1 MIDLLLD
8 KDNPQSQVLLN
19 TFVFKIIPNL
29 NPDGLAR
36 GYWRNDTTGTNLNR
50 HYLDPSKEEH
60 PTIYGALKAIEHA
73 H

>member
-8 KDNPQSQVLLN
+8 KENTQSQVLLDN
-19 TFVFKIIPNL
+19 FVFKIIPTL

-50 HYLDPSKEEH
+50 HYLDPCK
-60 PTIYGALKAIEHA
+60 
-73 H
+73 